1 VAAHADQ
8 RVCVGRIGAAHGI
21 RGEVRL
27 QSFTADPLAI
37 ADYGPLES
45 EDGKRS
51 FEIES
56 VRPAK
61 TVLVARLKGVTD
73 RDAAE
78 KLCNISLYVPR
89 DRLPA
94 PEADEYYH
102 ADLIGLTA
110 TTRGGEALGTVVA
123 VHDFGAGDML
133 ELRLTA
139 GGMTVMVPFNEV
151 SVPQVD
157 LAAGRVVVDP
167 PEGTLPDKNPDANK
181 TPDGEE

>member
-1 VAAHADQ
+1 VAGHADQ

-45 EDGKRS
+45 QDGKRS
-51 FEIES
+51 FEIET

-61 TVLVARLKGVTD
+61 DVLVARLKGVTD
-73 RDAAE
+73 RTQAE
-78 KLCNISLYVPR
+78 ALRNAWLYVPR
-89 DRLPA
+89 ERLPA
-94 PEADEYYH
+94 PEADEFYH

-110 TTRGGEALGTVVA
+110 MTASGETIGTVVA

-139 GGMTVMVPFNEV
+139 GGTTVMVPFNEQA
-151 SVPQVD
+151 VPQID
-157 LAAGRVVVDP
+157 LAAGRIVVDP
-167 PEGTLPDKNPDANK
+167 PAGTLPDKKPDAE
-181 TPDGEE
+181 DH

>member
-1 VAAHADQ
+1 VAE

-37 ADYGPLES
+37 ANYGPLES

-73 RDAAE
+73 RTQAE
-78 KLCNISLYVPR
+78 ALCNVSLYMPR

-110 TTRGGEALGTVVA
+110 TTRDGEEIGSVVA

-133 ELRLTA
+133 ELKLAA
-139 GGMTVMVPFNEV
+139 GSTTVMVPFNEQA
-151 SVPQVD
+151 VPQVD
-157 LAAGRVVVDP
+157 LAAGRIVVDP
-167 PEGTLPDKNPDANK
+167 PAGTLPGDNSAD
-181 TPDGEE
+181 EE